1 MFVCACVRAC
11 VRACLCVC
19 VCVRMRVCVYVFMR
33 VCVYVSSTPDRFAG
47 PASTVRVFCVT
58 APRLHLD
65 IHLHTEGHSV
75 SETGKRFTHQ
85 IVLHPAQVD
94 VLRMDAPRV
103 FLFGPPGTGK
113 TLLLVLK
120 AFRWLQENRRVIIL
134 SAHAASLAASHM
146 IEYQLRKMAGIEAE
160 SFQQQLQLLATDKT
174 TVVRDLLA
182 EVDCEGRLFV
192 IADEA
197 GWYSER
203 SVIIIIATA

>member
-1 MFVCACVRAC
+1 MCVCARA
-11 VRACLCVC
+11 
-19 VCVRMRVCVYVFMR
+19 RVCVYVCM
-33 VCVYVSSTPDRFAG
+33 CVYVYSTHDRFAG

-75 SETGKRFTHQ
+75 LETGKRFTHQ

-94 VLRMDAPRV
+94 VLRMDALRV

-113 TLLLVLK
+113 TLLLELK

-134 SAHAASLAASHM
+134 SAHTASLAASHM
-146 IEYQLRKMAGIEAE
+146 IEYQLRKMAGIETE
-160 SFQQQLQLLATDKT
+160 RHQQQLQLLVTDKT
-174 TVVRDLLA
+174 RVVRDLLA

-203 SVIIIIATA
+203 

>member
-1 MFVCACVRAC
+1 M
-11 VRACLCVC
+11 
-19 VCVRMRVCVYVFMR
+19 CVYV
-33 VCVYVSSTPDRFAG
+33 CSTPDRFAG

-120 AFRWLQENRRVIIL
+120 AFTWLQENRRVIIL
-134 SAHAASLAASHM
+134 SAHTASLAASHM

-160 SFQQQLQLLATDKT
+160 RHQQQLQLLVTNKT
-174 TVVRDLLA
+174 RVVRDLLA

-203 SVIIIIATA
+203 